1 MGKSKKD
8 VIDINQALVDGL
20 DIVGQTYDEPKEEE
34 DDFEKL
40 LNNFLNSDDEQQST
54 DLSQTQAY
62 EQTENEEEVS
72 IPEPRQN
79 QLRLE
84 IASADLGNDEMELA
98 QAYANFIDAVTAI
111 ASIYEID
118 VPEFEFYPLMM
129 VPNYKPSIGKK
140 IVSDASLC
148 WDIMLQA
155 FPNKLATINPMS
167 SDEEFLNF
175 AEGLSDQN
183 LQLAI
188 ISYVEILI
196 DIENCEISYEEKR
209 IKAQRRRIERE
220 LYEEYQRRRE
230 RKVKFIEAI
239 KQRDFPVDA
248 ERLITNYFKTSVKD
262 AKGAY
267 EALIKNPAIYAPI
280 EINKIKP
287 RFFGLLKVT
296 PKDGIRENCRL
307 GEFLKHLKV

>member
-1 MGKSKKD
+1 MAKAKKD
-8 VIDINQALVDGL
+8 VIDINQALIDGL
-20 DIVGQTYDEPKEEE
+20 DIEGQTYEDTQED

-40 LNNFLNSDDEQQST
+40 LNNFLNSDEDKTSTVEIYQEEYDDEKF
-54 DLSQTQAY
+54 
-62 EQTENEEEVS
+62 EV
-72 IPEPRQN
+72 PEPKLNNVRSE
-79 QLRLE
+79 LLSVE
-84 IASADLGNDEMELA
+84 LGNDEMELA
-98 QAYANFIDAVTAI
+98 QAYANFIDAVSAI
-111 ASIYEID
+111 AAIHTIR
-118 VPEFEFYPLMM
+118 VPEFEFSPKMM
-129 VPNYKPSIGKK
+129 IPNYKPSIGKK
-140 IVSDASLC
+140 IVSDATLC

-155 FPNKLATINPMS
+155 FPSKLATLNPLS

-175 AEGLSDQN
+175 AESVPDQN

-196 DIENCEISYEEKR
+196 DIENCEITYEEKR
-209 IKAQRRRIERE
+209 LKAQRRRIERE
-220 LYEEYQRRRE
+220 LYEEYQRRCE
-230 RKVKFIEAI
+230 RKAKFIEAI
-239 KQRDFPVDA
+239 KKRNFPVDA
-248 ERLITNYFKTSVKD
+248 ERLITNYFRNSAKD